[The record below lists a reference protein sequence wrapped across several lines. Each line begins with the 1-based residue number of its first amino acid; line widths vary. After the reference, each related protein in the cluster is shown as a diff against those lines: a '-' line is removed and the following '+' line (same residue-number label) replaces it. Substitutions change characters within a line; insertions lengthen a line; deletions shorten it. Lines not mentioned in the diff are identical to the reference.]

1 MDVESQRQVAF
12 VTHGPCHV
20 VVSRVVSG
28 EETISVEL
36 FGGSYPD
43 LAPQVVQALA
53 DLRQHMIAH
62 NEQVVLA
69 TNSKVEQLNAEIV
82 RKGSELNQL
91 RDEVAQLEKR
101 RGKLT
106 RVG

>member
-1 MDVESQRQVAF
+1 MDQESQRQVAF
-12 VTHGPCHV
+12 ALHGPCHI

-36 FGGSYPD
+36 FGSSYPL

-69 TNSKVEQLNAEIV
+69 STTKLADLDRQIMA
-82 RKGSELNQL
+82 KGEELNQL
-91 RDEVAQLEKR
+91 TAEVDASRK
-101 RGKLT
+101 KLA
-106 RVG
+106 RVK